1 VPVYNVAM
9 PLLARTN
16 PDRPPYLIVE
26 LPLDAE
32 TAQHQPAQQTG
43 SHPLAEPVV
52 KTA

>member
-26 LPLDAE
+26 VPQDPDM
-32 TAQHQPAQQTG
+32 PAQAPQAQRG
-43 SHPLAEPVV
+43 EPMV
-52 KTA
+52 KSA